1 VLSAGKQLSDHLRQA
16 PEVVGDGEEHPMYP
30 VGHQVLEDLN
40 SERPLLPALEHPEP
54 EDVLGSPRSTPTA
67 TNNNTSW
74 ALPSSVRSFPQY
86 PSMKMANQSEESG

>member
-1 VLSAGKQLSDHLRQA
+1 MVLSAGKQLSDHLRQA

-54 EDVLGSPRSTPTA
+54 EDVLGSPQVNAHCHKQHHIVDLAVLSAELSPVP
-67 TNNNTSW
+67 
-74 ALPSSVRSFPQY
+74 LDEDGEPV
-86 PSMKMANQSEESG
+86 